1 MGTGQSAE
9 GQQAEASQVHQEHK
23 HIIILRNFSA
33 ADFCFYF
40 QEGQKNVGRWEF
52 KKLNCHLSSVVWV

>member
-23 HIIILRNFSA
+23 HIIILCNFSA